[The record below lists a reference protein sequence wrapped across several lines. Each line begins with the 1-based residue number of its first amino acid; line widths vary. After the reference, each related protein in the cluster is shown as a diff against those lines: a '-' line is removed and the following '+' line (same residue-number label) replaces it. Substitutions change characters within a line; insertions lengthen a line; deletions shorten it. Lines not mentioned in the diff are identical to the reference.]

1 MSVGK
6 ASIRRAVGAENKPT
20 EAAPVTEKV
29 TEAAP
34 SPKASAKAS
43 ASKAP
48 AKKPAAKA
56 AVKTPAKAPAKAPVK
71 ASVKKTPAAPVKK
84 AEPKAGSSAVSVT
97 EDLPYYLL

>member
-6 ASIRRAVGAENKPT
+6 ASIRRAVGAENTPAET
-20 EAAPVTEKV
+20 APVKEKV

-34 SPKASAKAS
+34 ATKASSKAS

-56 AVKTPAKAPAKAPVK
+56 TVKTPAKAPAKATAKAPVK
-71 ASVKKTPAAPVKK
+71 TTPVAPKKK
-84 AEPKAGSSAVSVT
+84 AEPKAGFSAVSVT